1 MIHEMD
7 VFVLSANDGEDGES
21 GDWHGFVQAIRSSM
35 QTQSEALGD
44 KVQGMVT
51 KVESRIQQDVKRV
64 ELEMKA

>member
-1 MIHEMD
+1 MINEMD
-7 VFVLSANDGEDGES
+7 VFVLSANDGEDGEAD
-21 GDWHGFVQAIRSSM
+21 DWHGFVQAIRSSM